1 MNFVFPLT
9 KIVFGDGVSSQI
21 GTHLLMMGAKKT
33 LCIYDKGIKDVGIVD
48 PVLEAITMAGIE
60 VVPFDDVQVSV
71 PYSTVFEAAEIGREA
86 GIDTIVAIGGGSA
99 MDTGKAVNVA
109 LTQPGDFE
117 RYVGLLDAGVL
128 YGPLM
133 KPYICIPTTAGT
145 GSEVSNV
152 AVVMDEKTGIK
163 KALPQAEVTPTMAI
177 VDPVIQSK
185 MPPGLTASTGLDAL
199 AHAIEGIGGFKRNP
213 MLTAW
218 GLEIVDRVFKYLPKA
233 VADGS
238 DLEARENMAMAATFG
253 ILVGSYAGFHLPH
266 AMGHSIEAITHCPH
280 GITCAFA
287 LPEVCE
293 WYADLIPEETKKMA
307 AMLGVETNGRPRTI
321 EEIGKDFRAA
331 LRKFYLDLGCPK
343 VDKII
348 PDPAAIPEIIE
359 LSMGEFTY
367 MTAAK
372 KPSKAQLTSMMETAY
387 ERLS

>member
-9 KIVFGDGVSSQI
+9 KIVFGDGVSTQV
-21 GTHLLMMGAKKT
+21 GTHLLAMGARKT
-33 LCIYDKGIKDVGIVD
+33 LCIYDRGIKDAGLVD
-48 PVLEAITMAGIE
+48 PVIEAMELAAIE
-60 VVPFDDVQVSV
+60 VVHFDNVQVSV
-71 PYSTVFEAAEIGREA
+71 PYSTVFEAADIARDA
-86 GIDTIVAIGGGSA
+86 GIDTIVAVGGGSA

-128 YGPLM
+128 HGPLM

-152 AVVMDEKTGIK
+152 AVVMDDKTGIK
-163 KALPQAEVTPTMAI
+163 KALPQAEVTPTMAL
-177 VDPVIQSK
+177 VDPVIQSR

-199 AHAIEGIGGFKRNP
+199 AHAVEGIGGFKRNP

-218 GLEIVDRVFKYLPKA
+218 GLEIVDRIFTYLPRA

-266 AMGHSIEAITHCPH
+266 AMGHSIEAVTHCPH
-280 GITCAFA
+280 GITCAFT

-293 WYADLIPEETKKMA
+293 WYADNIPEETRKMA
-307 AMLGVETNGRPRTI
+307 AMLGVETNGRPI
-321 EEIGKDFRAA
+321 SEVGKDFKGS
-331 LRKFYLDLGCPK
+331 LRKFYLDLGCPRAE
-343 VDKII
+343 KII
-348 PDPAAIPEIIE
+348 PDPADIPQIID

-367 MTAAK
+367 ITAAK
-372 KPSKAQLTSMMETAY
+372 KPSRAQLTGLMEAAY
-387 ERLS
+387 ASLI